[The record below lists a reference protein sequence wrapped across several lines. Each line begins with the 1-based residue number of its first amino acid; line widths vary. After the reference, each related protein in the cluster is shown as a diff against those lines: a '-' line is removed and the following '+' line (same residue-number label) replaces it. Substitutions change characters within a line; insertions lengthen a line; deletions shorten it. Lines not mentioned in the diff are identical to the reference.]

1 MNNYVISNAEE
12 QYKNMSAE
20 EKASVLFAD
29 MSTAPLNDIEREH
42 LALLFEDDMQN
53 G

>member
-1 MNNYVISNAEE
+1 MNYTE
-12 QYKNMSAE
+12 QWKTMTPE
-20 EKASVLFAD
+20 EKASILFAD

-42 LALLFEDDMQN
+42 LAFLFEDDMQN